1 MATFAR
7 HRLRTSVLLRGTD
20 GFGARR
26 LPRTDASLTLS
37 EDLPVVALAVDE
49 PGPIR
54 AALAEVRA
62 LSFGGLVTVERA
74 RLLEDLATPASDDL
88 EAVAVPDAV
97 KLTLHL
103 GRRARGDGGPA
114 HVVAVAALHR
124 HGVAGA
130 TALLGVDGTARGR
143 RERARLVGR
152 NARVPLL
159 VLSVADAGTLRPAL
173 AELARLLPAP
183 VATLERVRVLRRAGA
198 AVAPPRAEPPPGTP
212 SGARVKVTVIASEQ
226 ALVHRRLVDALRRS
240 GAAGATALRGTW
252 GFHGD
257 HPPHGDA
264 LLALRRR
271 VPVATV
277 VVDDPARAARWW
289 PLVEEATASTGLV
302 TQEWVPWADAR

>member
-1 MATFAR
+1 M
-7 HRLRTSVLLRGTD
+7 
-20 GFGARR
+20 
-26 LPRTDASLTLS
+26 
-37 EDLPVVALAVDE
+37 
-49 PGPIR
+49 
-54 AALAEVRA
+54 
-62 LSFGGLVTVERA
+62 TVERA

-226 ALVHRRLVDALRRS
+226 ALVHRRLVDALRRVRR
-240 GAAGATALRGTW
+240 GGRDRAARHVGLPRR
-252 GFHGD
+252 
-257 HPPHGDA
+257 PPA
-264 LLALRRR
+264 PRRR
-271 VPVATV
+271 A
-277 VVDDPARAARWW
+277 ARAAPPGARRDGRRGRPGPRGALVAARRGGHREHRPRHAGVG
-289 PLVEEATASTGLV
+289 PLGARALGHGRGAGRPAWCYGGRRRRTGVLGASPG
-302 TQEWVPWADAR
+302 